1 MQAAKFFGAILVGLI
16 WLYAVVI
23 ELPLLLTAGSVS
35 WLLGVALV
43 VLSVTVPAYMA
54 WKIFKGKTKTT
65 SNKE

>member
-23 ELPLLLTAGSVS
+23 ELPLLLTAGGVS

-43 VLSVTVPAYMA
+43 VLSVTVPAYMV